1 MRNRSRITPEMIKVN
16 TVIGNNLRYIRNK
29 RKLTL
34 EKLAALAGVR
44 YQQIGKYELGVDQMS
59 AFRVM
64 QLAQLLKVKIKYFF
78 DPTYIQRMNGYHKGN
93 TFFAA
98 MPPELLDIDKL
109 QDEVQRELDWIDYE
123 DARKKVLAERNV

>member
-78 DPTYIQRMNGYHKGN
+78 DPTYIQRMNGYHKDKE
-93 TFFAA
+93 FFAA
-98 MPPELLDIDKL
+98 MKPELFDIDQL
-109 QDEVQRELDWIDYE
+109 QRDAIEHMEAAEVQSNL
-123 DARKKVLAERNV
+123 